1 MPPNNFEESILMV
14 LSSLLIVTNNE
25 NSLIKSILPSYLS
38 IVHLSLKTY
47 LLYVEAIS
55 SICMKTS

>member
-1 MPPNNFEESILMV
+1 MLPNNFEESILMM

-38 IVHLSLKTY
+38 IAHLSLKAY